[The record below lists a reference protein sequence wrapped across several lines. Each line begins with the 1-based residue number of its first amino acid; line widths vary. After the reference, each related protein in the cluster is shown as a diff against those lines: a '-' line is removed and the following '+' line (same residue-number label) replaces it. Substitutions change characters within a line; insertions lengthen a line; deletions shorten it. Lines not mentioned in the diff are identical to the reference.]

1 MRPPSGCW
9 KNFARPRASMM
20 GCDIRY
26 YKDAQNAELDR
37 MEKGIDPATD
47 LEYRSHCEGW
57 TIPTAAIQP
66 LRSSHAELDVE

>member
-1 MRPPSGCW
+1 
-9 KNFARPRASMM
+9 
-20 GCDIRY
+20 
-26 YKDAQNAELDR
+26 

-47 LEYRSHCEGW
+47 LEYRSHSEGW

>member
-26 YKDAQNAELDR
+26 YKDAQNAELDQ

-47 LEYRSHCEGW
+47 LEYRSHC
-57 TIPTAAIQP
+57 
-66 LRSSHAELDVE
+66 

>member
-37 MEKGIDPATD
+37 MLKGIGPATD
-47 LEYRSHCEGW
+47 LEYRSHCERVDNSNRGDPA
-57 TIPTAAIQP
+57 TTQQSCRA
-66 LRSSHAELDVE
+66 